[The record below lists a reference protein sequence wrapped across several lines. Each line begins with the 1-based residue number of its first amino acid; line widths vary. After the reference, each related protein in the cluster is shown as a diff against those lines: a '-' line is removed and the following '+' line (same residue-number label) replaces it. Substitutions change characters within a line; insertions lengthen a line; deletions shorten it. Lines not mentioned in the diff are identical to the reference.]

1 MMLMSLE
8 RHISVFL
15 WHEPHQSLTVTS
27 TLRRKAQS
35 YATPAENKRLDAILS
50 SLFKKK
56 WPKPFDYIYI
66 NLNCLEIHLSVFY

>member
-8 RHISVFL
+8 RHVPVFL
-15 WHEPHQSLTVTS
+15 WHEPHQSLTVAS

-50 SLFKKK
+50 SLFKKI
-56 WPKPFDYIYI
+56 WSKPFDYIHI
-66 NLNCLEIHLSVFY
+66 NLSCLEIHLFVFY